1 MRVSYTATLTLDMS
15 LLSSKDVKTMKY
27 PRITVKEEKS
37 IEYAIVFEG
46 LSGATKS
53 IHPKDYPLVIRT
65 LLDTMPPETRSE
77 CPDYAVERDLVSR
90 LGYDPE
96 KVSLATAVD
105 DIVVTLEYVHHRCR
119 TLGVGPSTNRTVGQ
133 CILQLSDLL
142 SQSRTKIASIKDNL
156 R

>member
-1 MRVSYTATLTLDMS
+1 MSTDHVVS
-15 LLSSKDVKTMKY
+15 LLSSKDVKTMNY

-105 DIVVTLEYVHHRCR
+105 DIVVTLR

-156 R
+156 RVMGEIVGC